1 MNMTLE
7 VGNSVRVLVADGP
20 IPRGT
25 IVSVRQVAKS
35 GRVRVAGNGY
45 GSSPTWLEADDVEL
59 VSANTPDVLRAEEAE
74 AAPEPE
80 PPEPPEPVVTVR
92 RKPSRALTEDAPV
105 VAVDAHGEVVE
116 MPEPTPEPLK
126 PTLAIDDDMFEMI
139 LQCIKDSNAKASN
152 VVPMVVE
159 PPEPSEYYQLAPGVE
174 ADDVIYAMM
183 SGLLSTH
190 QWWCIGNVIKYVA
203 RAGRKGDEHA
213 DVAKAQDYLRR
224 CAEVMA

>member
-1 MNMTLE
+1 MALE
-7 VGNSVRVLVADGP
+7 VGNSVRVLTADGP

-45 GSSPTWLEADDVEL
+45 GSSPTWLEAEDVEL
-59 VSANTPDVLRAEEAE
+59 VSANTPEVLRADEADDV
-74 AAPEPE
+74 PEPE
-80 PPEPPEPVVTVR
+80 PPEP
-92 RKPSRALTEDAPV
+92 APLV
-105 VAVDAHGEVVE
+105 LVDGRGEVVE
-116 MPEPTPEPLK
+116 MPEPDERAKDHALYVPE
-126 PTLAIDDDMFEMI
+126 
-139 LQCIKDSNAKASN
+139 
-152 VVPMVVE
+152 
-159 PPEPSEYYQLAPGVE
+159 PEPSEYYRLAPGVE